1 MYYQSCSFLF
11 IHCAKSEF
19 QYCIYIQS
27 YGPVC
32 TNIHCQPLIQE
43 WKLTQLLK
51 SLFLLSLCSLTCPF
65 HGPKKFTKNVK
76 VLGLTQLKQ
85 WFYNITHHSKR
96 FLC

>member
-19 QYCIYIQS
+19 HYYIYIQS

-51 SLFLLSLCSLTCPF
+51 LLFQLSFGSLICTF
-65 HGPKKFTKNVK
+65 HGPKEFTKNVK

-85 WFYNITHHSKR
+85 WFYNITPRRKR
-96 FLC
+96 ILC